1 MHLAR
6 RIASVL
12 SVVAVATL
20 AAVIHARRT
29 TGIPLPAGKTPQTQ
43 TVGAGDS
50 SGVIYFPNDKVQAA
64 FAKGAPLIA
73 GPEGNRNYAVLC
85 GRRDRP
91 GEVETHALDTD
102 VFYVVE
108 GSATF
113 VTGGMAIDSKTSAPN
128 EMRGARIEGG
138 ETRTLSKGDVL
149 VIPKGIPHWFKA
161 VEPGFLYFVVKIR

>member
-1 MHLAR
+1 MDLAR

-12 SVVAVATL
+12 CLVVLAALAVA
-20 AAVIHARRT
+20 IHARQT
-29 TGIPLPAGKTPQTQ
+29 TGFPLPAANPTQ
-43 TVGAGDS
+43 AGAGGTSD
-50 SGVIYFPNDKVQAA
+50 VIYFPNDKVQAA

-73 GPEGNRNYAVLC
+73 GPERDRNYAILC

-113 VTGGMAIDSKTSAPN
+113 VTGGAAIDSKTSAPN

-138 ETRTLSKGDVL
+138 ETRTLSKGDVV

-161 VEPGFLYFVVKIR
+161 VEPGFLYFVVKVR

>member
-6 RIASVL
+6 RMASVL
-12 SVVAVATL
+12 GVVALATL
-20 AAVIHARRT
+20 AVVIHARRT
-29 TGIPLPAGKTPQTQ
+29 TGIPLPAGKAMQ
-43 TVGAGDS
+43 AAASDA
-50 SGVIYFPNDKVQAA
+50 SGVIYFPSDKVQAA
-64 FAKGAPLIA
+64 FAKGAALIP
-73 GPEGNRNYAVLC
+73 GPEGERNYAILC

-113 VTGGMAIDSKTSAPN
+113 VTGGTAIDSKTSAPN
-128 EMRGARIEGG
+128 EMRGARIDGG

-149 VIPKGIPHWFKA
+149 VIPKGMPHWFKA

>member
-6 RIASVL
+6 RIAAVL
-12 SVVAVATL
+12 GVVAL
-20 AAVIHARRT
+20 AALAAAIHARRT
-29 TGIPLPAGKTPQTQ
+29 TGIPLPAGTTSQ
-43 TVGAGDS
+43 AAAADS
-50 SGVIYFPNDKVQAA
+50 KEVIYFPSDKVQAA

-73 GPEGNRNYAVLC
+73 GPEDGHNYAILC

-113 VTGGMAIDSKTSAPN
+113 VTGGTAIDSKTSAPN

-161 VEPGFLYFVVKIR
+161 VKPGFLYFVVKVR

>member
-1 MHLAR
+1 MDLPR
-6 RIASVL
+6 RITSVL
-12 SVVAVATL
+12 GVLALATL
-20 AAVIHARRT
+20 VVLIHARRT
-29 TGIPLPAGKTPQTQ
+29 TGLPLPAGNTPPG
-43 TVGAGDS
+43 GASPS
-50 SGVIYFPNDKVQAA
+50 SGVIYFPTDKVQSA

-73 GPEGNRNYAVLC
+73 GPEGGRNYAILC

-113 VTGGMAIDSKTSAPN
+113 VTGGTAIDSKASAPN

-149 VIPKGIPHWFKA
+149 VIPKGIPHWFKS
-161 VEPGFLYFVVKIR
+161 VEPGFLYFVVKVR